1 MTQFLRKNDTY
12 HLAPDVSGVAIDNL
26 PAGFYR
32 ICFHPEIGY
41 WLQITDPMKLIPKAY
56 GNAYQHQDR
65 IMETFA
71 ERDSIPT
78 TVMLEGYKGTG
89 KTLLAKK
96 LCVDF
101 VNNEGGI
108 VILQSDAHCGDA
120 YKGFLQKIKQKK
132 IVFIDEFDKVYTQ
145 TEQVNDMLTLLDG
158 MYPQHTMLILTM
170 NADSRH
176 SKYEF
181 FHNRPGRVYYNL
193 KFGSISESTIRDYAT
208 DALEDTSRIP
218 ELIEFIGRF
227 TMFNMDMLT
236 VLVHEMNKSGS
247 NELPVRQMAEFL
259 NIKPTIS
266 YDQVR
271 LRYTA
276 TFKGYDVSDII
287 DKSYICI
294 DQLEEAMSNPDN
306 RLRLYIRENSC
317 KMDEAGKFITHIDE
331 DGDEATT
338 SCLAVRD
345 SEGKRVELEGLHEVV
360 KANELNMKWDA
371 KTRVFTMHSKEHDL
385 QVSVC
390 AEPSFSYLNKDTR
403 VLDF

>member
-1 MTQFLRKNDTY
+1 MTQYLRQNDTY

-32 ICFHPEIGY
+32 ICFHPEVGY

-158 MYPQHTMLILTM
+158 MYPQHTMFILTM

-208 DALEDTSRIP
+208 DVLKNTSRIP

-227 TMFNMDMLT
+227 QMFNMDMLT
-236 VLVHEMNKSGS
+236 VLVHEMNKAGS
-247 NELPVRQMAEFL
+247 DELPVRQMAEFL
-259 NIKPTIS
+259 NIKPTVS
-266 YDQVR
+266 YDMVR
-271 LRYTA
+271 LKYTA
-276 TFKGYDVSDII
+276 TYLGYDVSDII
-287 DKSYICI
+287 DRNYINME
-294 DQLEEAMSNPDN
+294 QLEEAMCDPEKH
-306 RLRLYIRENSC
+306 LRFYIRENSY
-317 KMDEAGKFITHIDE
+317 KMDANGKHIITKDE
-331 DGDEATT
+331 DGEDETT
-338 SCLAVRD
+338 SCLAVKD
-345 SEGKRVELEGLHEVV
+345 SEGKRVELEGLHDVV
-360 KANELNMKWDA
+360 QAKNLNMKWDA
-371 KTRVFTMHSKEHDL
+371 KARVLTMHSKEHDL
-385 QVSVC
+385 KITVC